1 MTQFNTKEKAPY
13 QKIKDMKTKRLYVL
27 TLLITAVS
35 FVGKL
40 HAQIAIN
47 KNGLPADL
55 SAILDITSND
65 RGLLMPRMTTLERE
79 GIADPAQGLVLYDTD
94 LENYYFF
101 RDTAWSELV
110 AAKSTSA
117 RSLLISANTLA
128 SSSLSGNTDIGI
140 VNPAFFIPSIKVI
153 DMGSGGI
160 GNIVVNLPKPA
171 DLVNGFLSAKILY
184 TSNSS
189 IGNFNVSILVEDY
202 APGDDLT
209 SAPLEVANA
218 TIPAPIIFRHLAV
231 EEIPLD
237 SSALY
242 DEDAEQMLLIFRR
255 NTGSSSDTSTKTLKI
270 LGILL
275 EYQGS

>member
-1 MTQFNTKEKAPY
+1 
-13 QKIKDMKTKRLYVL
+13 MKSKRLYVL

-35 FVGKL
+35 LVGKL

-55 SAILDITSND
+55 SAILDLTSSD
-65 RGLLMPRMTTLERE
+65 KGLLMPRMTTSERE
-79 GIADPAQGLVLYDTD
+79 SIADPAEGLVLYDTD

-101 RDTAWSELV
+101 RDTAWSEIL
-110 AAKSTSA
+110 ATKSTSG
-117 RSLLISANTLA
+117 RSLLISANTMA
-128 SSSLSGNTDIGI
+128 GSGLSGNADIGI
-140 VNPAFFIPSIKVI
+140 VDPTRFVPSIKVI
-153 DMGSGGI
+153 DMGSDGI

-189 IGNFNVSILVEDY
+189 SGNFNVSILVENY
-202 APGDDLT
+202 AIGDDLT
-209 SAPLEVANA
+209 SPPIEVSKV
-218 TIPAPIIFRHLAV
+218 TIPAPIISRHFAV
-231 EEIPLD
+231 EEIALD
-237 SSALY
+237 SNALY

-255 NTGSSSDTSTKTLKI
+255 NTGSNSDTSTKTLKI
-270 LGILL
+270 LGIIL